1 MKYWHVNVT
10 VQLLNETMTCNCTVV
25 ISFFHLKDVGY
36 DGLLPEELGFVNN
49 VINKY
54 FVEYFPRSINTSAT
68 LRELGYYEK
77 QIYTTHPWL
86 VRLYLHCP
94 PNLVLS
100 GIKLQ
105 VLCNIYC
112 SCTSSSSSLLG
123 YPVLFSRFFS
133 SLFPDYLIKVLWHT
147 FLMSRPN
154 FKIQFLSTL
163 GYGTFWYSSTLMS
176 KLCFHWNGLS
186 FHVVS

>member
-1 MKYWHVNVT
+1 MCQRNFSVHYSQINLSMKYMYINAL
-10 VQLLNETMTCNCTVV
+10 QSECLLSVFFFFRHFLLIVINEIMTCRCNCTVV
-25 ISFFHLKDVGY
+25 APFSHFKDVGY

-54 FVEYFPRSINTSAT
+54 FVEFFPRSINTSAT

-105 VLCNIYC
+105 VQLNIYC
-112 SCTSSSSSLLG
+112 T
-123 YPVLFSRFFS
+123 
-133 SLFPDYLIKVLWHT
+133 
-147 FLMSRPN
+147 
-154 FKIQFLSTL
+154 
-163 GYGTFWYSSTLMS
+163 
-176 KLCFHWNGLS
+176 
-186 FHVVS
+186 

>member
-1 MKYWHVNVT
+1 MCQRNFSVHYSQINLSMKYMYINAL
-10 VQLLNETMTCNCTVV
+10 QSECLLSVFFFFRHFLLIVINEIMTCRCNCTVV
-25 ISFFHLKDVGY
+25 APFSHFKDVGY

-105 VLCNIYC
+105 VQLNIYC
-112 SCTSSSSSLLG
+112 T
-123 YPVLFSRFFS
+123 
-133 SLFPDYLIKVLWHT
+133 
-147 FLMSRPN
+147 
-154 FKIQFLSTL
+154 
-163 GYGTFWYSSTLMS
+163 
-176 KLCFHWNGLS
+176 
-186 FHVVS
+186 

>member
-1 MKYWHVNVT
+1 MKCINALQSECLLSVFFRHFLLI
-10 VQLLNETMTCNCTVV
+10 LLNEIMTCRCNCKVV
-25 ISFFHLKDVGY
+25 ASFSHFKDVGY

-105 VLCNIYC
+105 VQFNIYC
-112 SCTSSSSSLLG
+112 ICTSFSSSLLEL
-123 YPVLFSRFFS
+123 PVLFSS
-133 SLFPDYLIKVLWHT
+133 
-147 FLMSRPN
+147 FLPVY
-154 FKIQFLSTL
+154 TL
-163 GYGTFWYSSTLMS
+163 
-176 KLCFHWNGLS
+176 
-186 FHVVS
+186 VD

>member
-1 MKYWHVNVT
+1 MCQRNFSVHYSQFNLSMKYINAL
-10 VQLLNETMTCNCTVV
+10 QSECLLFVFFFFRHFLLIVINEIMTCRCNCTVV
-25 ISFFHLKDVGY
+25 APFSHFKDVGY

-105 VLCNIYC
+105 VQLNIYC
-112 SCTSSSSSLLG
+112 T
-123 YPVLFSRFFS
+123 
-133 SLFPDYLIKVLWHT
+133 
-147 FLMSRPN
+147 
-154 FKIQFLSTL
+154 
-163 GYGTFWYSSTLMS
+163 
-176 KLCFHWNGLS
+176 
-186 FHVVS
+186 

>member
-1 MKYWHVNVT
+1 MCQRNFSVHYSQFNLSMKYINALQSECLLFVFFFLDVHFLLIVINEIVT
-10 VQLLNETMTCNCTVV
+10 CRCNCTVV
-25 ISFFHLKDVGY
+25 APFSHFKDVGY

-105 VLCNIYC
+105 VQLNIYC
-112 SCTSSSSSLLG
+112 T
-123 YPVLFSRFFS
+123 
-133 SLFPDYLIKVLWHT
+133 
-147 FLMSRPN
+147 
-154 FKIQFLSTL
+154 
-163 GYGTFWYSSTLMS
+163 
-176 KLCFHWNGLS
+176 
-186 FHVVS
+186 

>member
-1 MKYWHVNVT
+1 MSYFPFNVSEKFFSALQSIQFVNEIYQCIAVRMSFICLFFFRHFLLIVINEIVT
-10 VQLLNETMTCNCTVV
+10 CRCNCTVV
-25 ISFFHLKDVGY
+25 APFSDFKDVGY

-105 VLCNIYC
+105 VQLNIYC
-112 SCTSSSSSLLG
+112 TWTTFSSWLLG
-123 YPVLFSRFFS
+123 SPVLFSS
-133 SLFPDYLIKVLWHT
+133 
-147 FLMSRPN
+147 FL
-154 FKIQFLSTL
+154 LVYTL
-163 GYGTFWYSSTLMS
+163 VDWSGYYIL
-176 KLCFHWNGLS
+176 
-186 FHVVS
+186 

>member
-1 MKYWHVNVT
+1 MCQRNFSVHYSQFNLSMKYINAL
-10 VQLLNETMTCNCTVV
+10 QSECLLSVFFFFRHFLLIVINEIMTCRCNCTVV
-25 ISFFHLKDVGY
+25 APFSHFKDVGY

-105 VLCNIYC
+105 VQLNIYC
-112 SCTSSSSSLLG
+112 T
-123 YPVLFSRFFS
+123 
-133 SLFPDYLIKVLWHT
+133 
-147 FLMSRPN
+147 
-154 FKIQFLSTL
+154 
-163 GYGTFWYSSTLMS
+163 
-176 KLCFHWNGLS
+176 
-186 FHVVS
+186 